1 MVERKI
7 IRNNVSVD
15 QEVGGVLQKG
25 DMTLEERYKIRS
37 GYNQEWSDKR
47 RAESKE
53 QCPKALCEKTL
64 KARKTLSHV
73 FHFFSS
79 VRLSHE

>member
-1 MVERKI
+1 MSNPTEHIQRESGYRRERVGACVVERKI

-37 GYNQEWSDKR
+37 GYNQE
-47 RAESKE
+47 
-53 QCPKALCEKTL
+53 
-64 KARKTLSHV
+64 
-73 FHFFSS
+73 
-79 VRLSHE
+79 